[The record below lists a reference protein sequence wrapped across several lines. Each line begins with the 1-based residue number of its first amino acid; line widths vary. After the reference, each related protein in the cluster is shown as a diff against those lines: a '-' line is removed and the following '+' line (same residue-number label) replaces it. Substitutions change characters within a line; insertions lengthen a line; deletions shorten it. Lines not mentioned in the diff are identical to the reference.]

1 LHGFC
6 SEIKLVSALR
16 KFSRE
21 RGVSDKQRKPPSLEG
36 GCACRKVRYRLRA
49 RPLVVHC
56 CHCTWCQRESGSAFA
71 VNALIETDR
80 VQLTRGEPEPVRV
93 PSSSGKGQVIL
104 RCPQCRIALWSH
116 YAGAGQSFCF
126 VRVGSL
132 DTPQSAPPDI
142 HIYTE
147 SKQPWVVIPPDQPS
161 VSAYY
166 RASDYW
172 PGASLERL
180 RRLKSTSRPD

>member
-1 LHGFC
+1 M
-6 SEIKLVSALR
+6 
-16 KFSRE
+16 
-21 RGVSDKQRKPPSLEG
+21 SDEQRKPGDLEG
-36 GCACRKVRYRLRA
+36 GCACRKVRYRLLA
-49 RPLVVHC
+49 RPLFVHC

-80 VQLTRGEPEPVRV
+80 VQLTRGEPEPVHV
-93 PSSSGKGQVIL
+93 PSSSGKGQVIF

-116 YAGAGQSFCF
+116 YAGAGQSLCF

-132 DTPQSAPPDI
+132 DRPQNVPPDI

-147 SKQPWVVIPPDQPS
+147 SKQPWVVLPADQPS

-172 PGASLERL
+172 PVESLERL
-180 RRLKSTSRPD
+180 RQMKSTTRSD